1 MGLILLLLQVLLFSV
16 TSGFLLYNKWLIFKQ
31 CLLLGYI
38 SVVSKIK
45 LDTYK
50 NISNIYSFNKYLL
63 RLRTED
69 SAMNKVDKVLS
80 LMVLTFQMGVGS
92 KYGGKQAVNEQ
103 NNSDCDRSYEENKT
117 GCGDGV

>member
-45 LDTYK
+45 LD
-50 NISNIYSFNKYLL
+50 ISNIYSFNRYLL
-63 RLRTED
+63 TLGTED
-69 SAMNKVDKVLS
+69 SAMNKVDKVPS
-80 LMVLTFQMGVGS
+80 LTVLTFQMGVGS
-92 KYGGKQAVNEQ
+92 KGVNKQ
-103 NNSDCDRSYEENKT
+103 
-117 GCGDGV
+117 

>member
-1 MGLILLLLQVLLFSV
+1 MELILLLLQVLLFSV

-50 NISNIYSFNKYLL
+50 NISNIYAFNKYLL
-63 RLRTED
+63 TLGTED
-69 SAMNKVDKVLS
+69 STMNKIDKVPS

-92 KYGGKQAVNEQ
+92 K
-103 NNSDCDRSYEENKT
+103 
-117 GCGDGV
+117 